1 MEPNDFA
8 RIAGMVLRI
17 ATSDNVLMTLM
28 VVPLVIVA
36 ERLVSVRR
44 VSGRHYRFGALYF
57 VVNASLLGLLAP
69 AITYTTASGVRLC
82 GDGLIDLSA
91 LGFSGLGGS
100 LLALLVTTFVL
111 DFFYYWFHRTMHS
124 RLLWPMHEL
133 HHSDENMNAL
143 TAQRG
148 HILET
153 LVSPVFLTF
162 PMAILF
168 RLPALDIAIL
178 SLIPQAYH
186 FLSHANIRL
195 SYGPLWWLLIS
206 PDYHRI
212 HHSIEPRHRDKN
224 YANWFPIW
232 DIMFGTVWL
241 PDGARPNT
249 GVQGVE
255 VSTLAQAYLL
265 PFRGWSRMVR
275 GRVRKP
281 RADVADIAS
290 VQVSNSDV
298 Q

>member
-1 MEPNDFA
+1 MEPTD
-8 RIAGMVLRI
+8 IAGVAGTVLRI
-17 ATSDNVLMTLM
+17 ATSDNFLMTMM
-28 VVPLVIVA
+28 VVPMVIVI
-36 ERLVSVRR
+36 ERLISVRR
-44 VSGRHYRFGALYF
+44 VSGRHYRFGMLYF
-57 VVNASLLGLLAP
+57 LVNASLIGLLAP
-69 AITYTTASGVRLC
+69 AITYTTASAVRLI
-82 GDGLIDLSA
+82 GDGLIDLRA
-91 LGFSGLGGS
+91 LGFPGLVGS

-111 DFFYYWFHRTMHS
+111 DFFYYWFHRTMHY
-124 RLLWPMHEL
+124 RLFWPMHEL

-153 LVSPVFLTF
+153 LISPLFLTL

-212 HHSIEPRHRDKN
+212 HHSIEPRHHHKN
-224 YANWFPIW
+224 FANWFPIW
-232 DIMFGTVWL
+232 DILFGTAWR
-241 PDGARPNT
+241 PDGTRPDT

-255 VSTLAQAYLL
+255 INTLRQAYLL
-265 PFRGWSRMVR
+265 PFKGWYRMIQR
-275 GRVRKP
+275 RVEET
-281 RADVADIAS
+281 RADVADIAD
-290 VQVSNSDV
+290 SNAKGNDF
-298 Q
+298 